1 LPKIEVLMPALSFAE
16 VAGEADP
23 PVAEQLVSSN
33 ALRQRRY
40 RERLKHN
47 GDAQQALRD
56 ANVTA
61 ASDGEEPAP

>member
-1 LPKIEVLMPALSFAE
+1 MPRLSFKE

-40 RERLKHN
+40 RDRHRN
-47 GDAQQALRD
+47 ASVTSRDGGAL
-56 ANVTA
+56 
-61 ASDGEEPAP
+61 ASPDDDDEEEAPHQ